1 MVYKTAKKA
10 LFVAGLAFCASTT
23 AVAEGMTGA
32 SASMLAN
39 TCAGCHGTNGA
50 SVGPAAPT
58 IGGLSEDYFIDIMTR
73 YASGEV
79 PSTIMERIAKGYSEE
94 EIEKIAGFYAEQ
106 KFVPAKQEFD
116 ADKAKSGEK
125 LHEMYCEKCHEEGGV
140 IDDGTSRLAGQWMTY
155 LDWTMADIGAQ
166 HREVGKKMWKKVE
179 DMMNKQGDESF
190 SEVINYYASQ
200 Q

>member
-32 SASMLAN
+32 SATMLAN
-39 TCAGCHGTNGA
+39 TCAGCHGTYGV
-50 SVGPAAPT
+50 STGPAAPT
-58 IGGLSEDYFIDIMTR
+58 IGGLSEDYFIDVMAR
-73 YASGEV
+73 FASGEV
-79 PSTIMERIAKGYSEE
+79 PSTIMDRIAKGYTEG
-94 EIEKIAGFYAEQ
+94 EIELMAGYFAEQ

-125 LHEMYCEKCHEEGGV
+125 LHEMYCEKCHEDGGV
-140 IDDGTSRLAGQWMTY
+140 VDDGTSRLAGQWKTY
-155 LDWTMADIGAQ
+155 LDWTMADINAQ

-179 DMMNKQGDESF
+179 KMMSKQGEESF
-190 SEVINYYASQ
+190 SDLNHYYASQ